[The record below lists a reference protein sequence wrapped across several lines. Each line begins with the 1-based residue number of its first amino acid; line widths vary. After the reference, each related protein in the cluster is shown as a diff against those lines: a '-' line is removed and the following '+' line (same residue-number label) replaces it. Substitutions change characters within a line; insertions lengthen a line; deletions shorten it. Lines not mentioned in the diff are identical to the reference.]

1 MKRCRPT
8 LKLYAYRVVAFMNMG
23 RMIANSCFG
32 RAFSLA
38 LFAALSLAIAM
49 QGGLAAADDKPVR
62 HAISRGVEYL
72 LHSQSHDGSWN
83 TWSHEL
89 GETALAGMALLAGG
103 QPVESQSVMAAAQV
117 VRRLARSDTS
127 TYDTSLAIMFLDRLG
142 QPIDADRLREL
153 GGRLRGGQCRDGSWG
168 YDLPRSS
175 TASPAGTGG
184 FMASGDN
191 SNTQFAAL
199 ATWISRRHGVDN
211 NAALQRLDG
220 YFRSTFDASAG
231 GWSYGLGGATPTMTC
246 AGLVGLATHRGAE
259 QQRLAAEASRSRPTG
274 PAAAGPSKLGG
285 AAANDPVAK
294 RALEA
299 LGQELQKANRD
310 RTAGINTDLYFFW
323 SLERVGVIYDIREI
337 GGVDW
342 YRWGSKR
349 LINGQSSD
357 GEWKGMGSKG
367 WSFEKNV
374 GTSFAILFL
383 SRANVAADLTAE
395 VGSGGGVGAVPPG
408 LGGGSQ
414 LLRRGGDDP
423 PPLPAQTPSPA
434 GRPRVTPEKKPQVG
448 PAVLDPF

>member
-1 MKRCRPT
+1 MAVTAGLMPQFANGADVGVRP
-8 LKLYAYRVVAFMNMG
+8 
-23 RMIANSCFG
+23 
-32 RAFSLA
+32 
-38 LFAALSLAIAM
+38 AIT
-49 QGGLAAADDKPVR
+49 
-62 HAISRGVEYL
+62 RGVEYL
-72 LHSQSHDGSWN
+72 LQTQSRDGSWN
-83 TWSHEL
+83 TWGHEL

-103 QPVESQSVMAAAQV
+103 QPAESRSVMTAAAV
-117 VRRLARSDTS
+117 VRRLAQSDTS

-142 QPIDADRLREL
+142 QPIDADLLRDL
-153 GGRLRGGQCRDGSWG
+153 GGRLRGGQCRDGSWS

-175 TASPAGTGG
+175 AGYPPGPGG
-184 FMASGDN
+184 FGGGGDN

-199 ATWISRRHGVDN
+199 AAWVSRRHGVDN
-211 NAALQRLDG
+211 NAALKLLDQ
-220 YFRSTFDASAG
+220 YFRGGFNQSAG
-231 GWSYGLGGATPTMTC
+231 GWPYIAGSAGATPTMTC
-246 AGLVGLATHRGAE
+246 AGLVGLATNRGAE
-259 QQRLAAEASRSRPTG
+259 QQRLAAEASRNRPTG
-274 PAAAGPSKLGG
+274 PAAPGPGRPGG

-342 YRWGSKR
+342 YRWGSER
-349 LINGQSSD
+349 LVKGQSPD
-357 GEWKGMGSKG
+357 GQWKGTGSKG
-367 WSFEKNV
+367 WEFEKNV

-383 SRANVAADLTAE
+383 SRANVAADLTAQ
-395 VGSGGGVGAVPPG
+395 VGSGGGVGAPPPG

-423 PPLPAQTPSPA
+423 PPLPAQTPPPA
-434 GRPRVTPEKKPQVG
+434 RRPGGPREKKPEVG

>member
-1 MKRCRPT
+1 MSGRQQT
-8 LKLYAYRVVAFMNMG
+8 MGLKSRFQRREFWARRVLAVALTFP
-23 RMIANSCFG
+23 I
-32 RAFSLA
+32 LP
-38 LFAALSLAIAM
+38 AAVCP
-49 QGGLAAADDKPVR
+49 AADPAASKA
-62 HAISRGVEYL
+62 AITRGVEYL
-72 LHSQSHDGSWN
+72 LQTQSRDGSWN

-103 QPVESQSVMAAAQV
+103 QAVDSQSVMAAAAV

-142 QPIDADRLREL
+142 QPIDADLLRDL
-153 GGRLRGGQCRDGSWG
+153 GGRLRSGQCRDGSWS

-175 TASPAGTGG
+175 AGYPPGPGG
-184 FMASGDN
+184 IGGGGDN

-199 ATWISRRHGVDN
+199 AAWVSRRHGVDN
-211 NAALQRLDG
+211 DAALKLLDQ
-220 YFRSTFDASAG
+220 YFRGSFDGSAG

-246 AGLVGLATHRGAE
+246 AGLMGLATNRGAE
-259 QQRLAAEASRSRPTG
+259 QQRLAAEASQNRSRR
-274 PAAAGPSKLGG
+274 PAAPGPGRPGG

-342 YRWGSKR
+342 YRWGSER
-349 LINGQSSD
+349 LVKGQSPD
-357 GEWKGMGSKG
+357 GQWKGTGSKG
-367 WSFEKNV
+367 WEFEKNV

-395 VGSGGGVGAVPPG
+395 VGSGGGVGAPPPG

-414 LLRRGGDDP
+414 LLRRGGSDDP
-423 PPLPAQTPSPA
+423 PPLPAQTPPPA
-434 GRPRVTPEKKPQVG
+434 GRPRVQPEKKPQVG